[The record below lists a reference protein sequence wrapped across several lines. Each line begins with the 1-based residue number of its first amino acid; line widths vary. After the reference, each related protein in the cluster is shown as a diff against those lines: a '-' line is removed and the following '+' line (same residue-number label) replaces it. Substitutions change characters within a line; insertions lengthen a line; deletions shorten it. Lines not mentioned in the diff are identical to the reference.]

1 MGGEVQ
7 HSLCLFDAALGAKD
21 RLKSLSCG
29 RGRRVIFER
38 VCNIVGLEE
47 YLIVCAVDRI
57 VTVVMSDQKNDAL

>member
-7 HSLCLFDAALGAKD
+7 HSLCLFDAALGAKE
-21 RLKSLSCG
+21 RLQSLSHG

-38 VCNIVGLEE
+38 ICNLVGLEE
-47 YLIVCAVDRI
+47 YLIVYAVDRI